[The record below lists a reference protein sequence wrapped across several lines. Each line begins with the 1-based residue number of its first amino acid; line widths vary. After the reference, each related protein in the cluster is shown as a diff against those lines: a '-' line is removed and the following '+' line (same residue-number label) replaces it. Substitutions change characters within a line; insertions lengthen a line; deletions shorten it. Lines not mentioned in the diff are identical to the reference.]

1 MISGHRSPEEQFELF
16 KKGRQE
22 IDGVWKK
29 VRGMLKMALKIV
41 ANRFGNKKVND

>member
-1 MISGHRSPEEQFELF
+1 MDIEVQKSSLNCS

-41 ANRFGNKKVND
+41 ANRFGNKKSK